1 MSTSLE
7 NNTSL
12 EDNAAREN
20 KTVLENNTPLVTDVP
35 THLEEREAEA
45 PTYTVTNWIL
55 ALCLLPA
62 AVLLVG
68 FAYAQVLNAGCADG
82 SCPGMGSG
90 ESKFAFIVMGA
101 PAVALATIAAS
112 FLTARQRL
120 GVLVPAC
127 GWTLL
132 LILAATLFMAVP

>member
-1 MSTSLE
+1 MSTALE
-7 NNTSL
+7 NDTPIEN
-12 EDNAAREN
+12 EPPAQADNDE
-20 KTVLENNTPLVTDVP
+20 P
-35 THLEEREAEA
+35 EA

-62 AVLLVG
+62 AVLLIG

-90 ESKFAFIVMGA
+90 ESKFIFIVTGA
-101 PAVALATIAAS
+101 LAVAVASIAAS
-112 FLTARQRL
+112 FVTARQRL

-132 LILAATLFMAVP
+132 LVLAAMAYMAVP